1 MTKFMTKQ
9 EREKVSN
16 RLVLNFG
23 ILLGGALIMLY
34 VWNFI
39 SAGYVRHTQNVCGI
53 AAIIAAVLAVVLF
66 VMGSVKKNAMKK
78 YSAIPFGVMIAGVI
92 LYLPYLLAPKLTF
105 VTPKNAVI
113 TVFVLMLVYFIVMAI
128 VTGVILKKHPEAP
141 VEKKKIQHA
150 KKKNGK
156 RK

>member
-1 MTKFMTKQ
+1 MTKFMTKA

-23 ILLGGALIMLY
+23 ILLAGALIMLY
-34 VWNFI
+34 VWNFV
-39 SAGYVRHTQNVCGI
+39 SAGYVRQTQNVCGI
-53 AAIIAAVLAVVLF
+53 AAIIAAVTAIVLF
-66 VMGSVKKNAMKK
+66 VVGSVKKNALKK
-78 YSAIPFGVMIAGVI
+78 YSAVPLGVMIAGVI
-92 LYLPYLLAPKLTF
+92 VYLPHLLATKFAF

-113 TVFVLMLVYFIVMAI
+113 TVFILMLIYFIVMAI

-141 VEKKKIQHA
+141 KEQKKIQHA

>member
-23 ILLGGALIMLY
+23 ILLAGALIMLY

-39 SAGYVRHTQNVCGI
+39 SAGYIRQAQNVCGI
-53 AAIIAAVLAVVLF
+53 SAIVAAVLAIVLF
-66 VMGSVKKNAMKK
+66 VVGTVKKNAMKR
-78 YSAIPFGVMIAGVI
+78 YSAVALGVFIAGAIV
-92 LYLPYLLAPKLTF
+92 YLPAVSSLTQKLTIL
-105 VTPKNAVI
+105 TPKNAVI
-113 TVFVLMLVYFIVMAI
+113 FVFLLMLVYFIVMAI

-141 VEKKKIQHA
+141 TEKKIQHA
-150 KKKNGK
+150 KKKNR

>member
-1 MTKFMTKQ
+1 MTKFMTKA

-23 ILLGGALIMLY
+23 ILLAGALIMLY

-39 SAGYVRHTQNVCGI
+39 SAGYVRQAQNVCGV
-53 AAIIAAVLAVVLF
+53 AAIIAAVTAIVLF
-66 VMGSVKKNAMKK
+66 VVGNVKKNALKK
-78 YSAIPFGVMIAGVI
+78 YSAVPLGVMVAGAIV
-92 LYLPYLLAPKLTF
+92 YLPYLLAPKFAF

-113 TVFVLMLVYFIVMAI
+113 TVFILMLVYFVVMAI

-141 VEKKKIQHA
+141 TEKKKIQHA
-150 KKKNGK
+150 KKKNK

>member
-23 ILLGGALIMLY
+23 ILLAGALVMLY

-39 SAGYVRHTQNVCGI
+39 SAGYIRQTQNVCGVT
-53 AAIIAAVLAVVLF
+53 AIVAAVLAIVLF
-66 VMGSVKKNAMKK
+66 VVGSVKKNALKR
-78 YSAIPFGVMIAGVI
+78 YSAVPLGVMIAGVI
-92 LYLPYLLAPKLTF
+92 LYLPYLLAPKFMF

-113 TVFVLMLVYFIVMAI
+113 TVFSLMLVYFIVMAI

-141 VEKKKIQHA
+141 RQKNVQHT